1 LAKFQ
6 FVEINGMKL
15 TEPNQAYSIL
25 WDCLQPSDGESTTK
39 KKRVTANH
47 ALELLENMYNT
58 HNEERQTT

>member
-1 LAKFQ
+1 
-6 FVEINGMKL
+6 MKL